1 MLTGRPEGESG
12 TVWPPP
18 YPDKG
23 CVTRDPNKKVKE
35 NSQENYPK
43 NVKRI
48 FYRKG
53 LERRWFDGH
62 FHRRASACTAVGIV
76 TTAKTIVVVMITPV

>member
-1 MLTGRPEGESG
+1 MILKYKRYLKI
-12 TVWPPP
+12 V
-18 YPDKG
+18 
-23 CVTRDPNKKVKE
+23 NIFF
-35 NSQENYPK
+35 